1 MMIEAGTPSAA
12 ISNGIKLRMIA
23 SRWLLLAFVR
33 IATFMIAN

>member
-1 MMIEAGTPSAA
+1 MFEGGRLLPL